1 MALIPFYEW
10 LPDTSHPAQLFVV
23 LHGEQSDPQAMLGM
37 ATALRATFPH
47 SVILTPASGQLGEN
61 VNAGYVWFAIG
72 ENGELTDTQQAEAV
86 HRALPELEGYV
97 RQAQQRFGLT
107 PAQTALAGF
116 SQGATMALELAV
128 HARLAGRVL
137 AFSGRFATLPTQ
149 LPPACTFHFLHG
161 QDDLVTSVAHAQNA
175 HVRLG
180 TLNADSTIDIA
191 SHVGHELHP
200 ALVARAIVRLQTCV
214 PLHSW
219 KEALGATETVPQGVT
234 LH

>member
-10 LPDTSHPAQLFVV
+10 LPEATVPAQLFVL
-23 LHGEQSDPQAMLGM
+23 LHGEQSDPQAMLGL
-37 ATALRATFPH
+37 ATALRATFPD
-47 SVILTPASGQLGEN
+47 SVILTPASGRLGEH
-61 VNAGYVWFAIG
+61 VNAGYEWFTSGA
-72 ENGELTDTQQAEAV
+72 LTDTERAQEV
-86 HRALPELEGYV
+86 DTALPELLAFV
-97 RQAQQRFGLT
+97 QQAQQRFGLT
-107 PAQTALAGF
+107 PAQTALVGF
-116 SQGATMALELAV
+116 SQGATMALALAT
-128 HARLAGRVL
+128 HADLAGRVL

-149 LPPACTFHFLHG
+149 LPLACTFHFLHG
-161 QDDLVTSVAHAQNA
+161 QNDEVTPVAHAQNA

-214 PLHSW
+214 PLRSW
-219 KEALGATETVPQGVT
+219 KEALGITESAPEGTT